1 VEIFLTKNKMT
12 ISEQF
17 EFERKLQEILQKS
30 LPDKKIFVRFP
41 TDFLFVI
48 DERIKITIDDKIF
61 RYSLSLIDDLEKMN
75 VNALEEMAI
84 NLIYSYL
91 DITGNKDTKGQTPF
105 MRDIEDSVK
114 NGISLV
120 HKSFEESQMFL
131 PVYEKKNLNG
141 TLIQQG

>member
-1 VEIFLTKNKMT
+1 MEIFLTKNKMT

>member
-1 VEIFLTKNKMT
+1 MT